1 MKVLLVNGSP
11 RAHGCTYTALCEVA
25 KALEEE
31 GVETEIFQT
40 GAKPVQDCIACSK
53 CRETGKCVFH
63 DAANELAEKA
73 KVGEYD
79 AVVPTVGGQS
89 WIYGYSNLVLDPTD
103 PLTEGYTIGDLWA

>member
-1 MKVLLVNGSP
+1 M
-11 RAHGCTYTALCEVA
+11 
-25 KALEEE
+25 
-31 GVETEIFQT
+31 
-40 GAKPVQDCIACSK
+40 
-53 CRETGKCVFH
+53 
-63 DAANELAEKA
+63 

>member
-1 MKVLLVNGSP
+1 MP
-11 RAHGCTYTALCEVA
+11 RANFRHEGLLGIVYTGEL
-25 KALEEE
+25 
-31 GVETEIFQT
+31 VE
-40 GAKPVQDCIACSK
+40 KV
-53 CRETGKCVFH
+53 
-63 DAANELAEKA
+63 